1 MLEHLKSDLKIVSP
15 EGTTRSVERG
25 LVDSKQII
33 IENTKAVILVG
44 DEIRRTL
51 PNGMEETFE
60 VLDPVCFPGP
70 VLPHYEVKI
79 RRKGTFPSGT
89 KGNYE
94 IHVSGI
100 NARVNINSHDHSH
113 NVLIAD
119 NAFVELKNKIK
130 SDISDTEDRNRLL
143 AAIEDMQKHRSDHD
157 GFATAY
163 QKFVTSAANHM
174 TLIAPFLP
182 AITNLLS

>member
-1 MLEHLKSDLKIVSP
+1 MFEHLKSDLKIVSP
-15 EGTTRSVERG
+15 DGTIRSVERG

-70 VLPHYEVKI
+70 TLPHYEVRF
-79 RRKGTFPSGT
+79 RRKGTFPSGAG
-89 KGNYE
+89 GNYE
-94 IHVSGI
+94 IYVSGP
-100 NARVNINSHDHSH
+100 NARVNVNSHDQSH
-113 NVLIAD
+113 NTVITD
-119 NAFVELKNKIK
+119 NAFVKLRSKITTDV
-130 SDISDTEDRNRLL
+130 SDAEERSLLL
-143 AAIEDMQKHRSDHD
+143 AAIDDMQSHVKDRSA
-157 GFATAY
+157 FATAY
-163 QKFVTSAANHM
+163 QRFIASAANHM

-182 AITNLLS
+182 AITNLFS

>member
-70 VLPHYEVKI
+70 VLPH
-79 RRKGTFPSGT
+79 GLHP
-89 KGNYE
+89 
-94 IHVSGI
+94 VS
-100 NARVNINSHDHSH
+100 
-113 NVLIAD
+113 L
-119 NAFVELKNKIK
+119 
-130 SDISDTEDRNRLL
+130 T
-143 AAIEDMQKHRSDHD
+143 
-157 GFATAY
+157 
-163 QKFVTSAANHM
+163 
-174 TLIAPFLP
+174 P
-182 AITNLLS
+182 A

>member
-1 MLEHLKSDLKIVSP
+1 MLDQYKSDRKIVSP
-15 EGTTRSVERG
+15 EGQIRSMERG

-60 VLDPVCFPGP
+60 VIDPVCFTGP
-70 VLPHYEVKI
+70 LAHYEVRF
-79 RRKGTFPSGT
+79 RRKGAFPSGT
-89 KGNYE
+89 GGNFTF
-94 IHVSGI
+94 HVSGP
-100 NARVNINSHDHSH
+100 NSRVNVNSHDQSH
-113 NVLIAD
+113 NTVIAD
-119 NAFVELKNKIK
+119 NAFVELKTKIK
-130 SDISDTEDRNRLL
+130 SDVSDAEEQSCLL
-143 AAIEDMQKHRSDHD
+143 AAIEKMQNHLDDRTA
-157 GFATAY
+157 FAAAY
-163 QKFVTSAANHM
+163 QKFIASAANHM